1 MWPFQIGFLHLA
13 ICSEG
18 SSMSLH
24 ALIAHFF
31 LVPNHV
37 PLSGGSTIYPS
48 KHWRT
53 HSHFLSNL
61 TKVGLHTDSLTLP
74 LLNTTASLGLH
85 LLATTLSL
93 ITWPPGH
100 GNHLVFLWRHWPPL
114 SLSFDSSS
122 FWPLMWNSP
131 DSYIQ
136 PPTSIST
143 WPLHRHPN
151 LTLPQLSSILLLRGF
166 TRSVG
171 GSCNSTSLYPG
182 QKPYSL
188 LISSCSL
195 SHAPNLIAN
204 LTYVSIIKGC
214 PDWTRLTIL
223 HSTTMVQV
231 TKIFLMITVMVHQL
245 DSLLCPASYTL
256 LFKQQHSDPGKWVTW
271 CFFLLPILQQCF
283 ASFAQVHKTQ
293 VYYGPYGP
301 TWYDS
306 HISPISSATTPYFY
320 LAPARP
326 AS

>member
-1 MWPFQIGFLHLA
+1 
-13 ICSEG
+13 
-18 SSMSLH
+18 
-24 ALIAHFF
+24 
-31 LVPNHV
+31 
-37 PLSGGSTIYPS
+37 
-48 KHWRT
+48 
-53 HSHFLSNL
+53 
-61 TKVGLHTDSLTLP
+61 
-74 LLNTTASLGLH
+74 
-85 LLATTLSL
+85 
-93 ITWPPGH
+93 
-100 GNHLVFLWRHWPPL
+100 
-114 SLSFDSSS
+114 
-122 FWPLMWNSP
+122 MWNSP

-231 TKIFLMITVMVHQL
+231 TKLGDL
-245 DSLLCPASYTL
+245 DHSNGPPTGLPALSSLI
-256 LFKQQHSDPGKWVTW
+256 HSA
-271 CFFLLPILQQCF
+271 LQT
-283 ASFAQVHKTQ
+283 AAQ
-293 VYYGPYGP
+293 
-301 TWYDS
+301 
-306 HISPISSATTPYFY
+306 
-320 LAPARP
+320 
-326 AS
+326 